1 MATPQGDIIDFIDE
15 SQGDTIDFIDE
26 SQPKEASTLA
36 EDFQAGLQSSSG
48 GLAVRGKMPDL
59 VLGAEHSKW
68 YDKLAASAGQI
79 VGDLPAMAIGGLAG
93 AVEGL
98 PGGAVGAAAVGAAG
112 AFALPAAVRQS
123 YVEAYSKGEVKG
135 WADFLD
141 RTSIVMKET
150 GKAAAIG
157 AATGGVG
164 GAVTKVASP
173 MMSPLATTATRIG
186 AEAGTLTVAPALLE
200 GHAPDPEDALNAAIL
215 MVGMKGAG
223 KVSNKL
229 MNLWAKTGVR
239 PEQAV
244 ADAIKDPS
252 IAADLNAGVALSVAQ
267 ESNTFKGQH
276 PAAGRNVGFTQ
287 PPDTPV
293 EKLFANFADTKN
305 DQTTERQSQFR
316 SDVFDRANSFSAPV
330 KTVSTESVP
339 FGNDQLVISAST
351 TGESRFQVL
360 RNGEVIAAAKTDK
373 GMVDSIAVSEGY
385 KGQQLGEQ
393 LLRWMHD
400 NKVANIY
407 EVPDRSP
414 GFVKIQK
421 KVISDLAA
429 EAQQP
434 KGEAVQTDLF
444 GNDVYF
450 RDPDVPDAYRDMA
463 AKQAAMDAVST
474 ERAKPFA
481 ESPFA
486 TDYEPFSPTQINL
499 KYTNSEAD
507 ADATMARL
515 SEVYVE
521 QIQSQ
526 RRGTVSWDQTRQDA
540 ATILKG
546 LADDP
551 RQMDDFLNRKAGT
564 PAGDAEILARK
575 DLAIAAAER
584 LSQLSKDYLAAGG
597 DAAASPIARM
607 QYYADV
613 ELAQQNMATFLGAR
627 AEPAR
632 AMNALKITSEAANR
646 AKALQDALD
655 TYSLS
660 PEEMAKRI
668 VELDTPEGVKKFTK
682 EALKAT
688 TWEQMVE
695 AWKAGLVSRPT
706 TQVANVMGNLMFSA
720 LRVPVDLT
728 ASAIGSVR
736 GNADRVGVVDTLA
749 ASLGG
754 IMGTIDG
761 LKAGTAIV
769 RYGVVIDPKLDV
781 HRKAIPG
788 KVGEAVR
795 MPFRFLSAADAVF
808 RISNERYT
816 IWQEASREAI
826 AEGHNPLTAEY
837 RTRVAE
843 IANNPSPELLKQ
855 AQDDAVRYTFTAPLG
870 SKGRAVQNLVKEF
883 KLEWAIPFIAT
894 PGNVFKE
901 LARLTPAAPIV
912 KEWRDQFAKGG
923 EAADKAVAEL
933 AVGAALGTLAMSYAF
948 SDQVSGAGDPDPNKK
963 RVQLAAGWQP
973 YSVKIGDKWVSY
985 QRLQPVGTL
994 VGAAAD
1000 VANLWEHF
1008 TPEESD
1014 KVPKMLS
1021 VAFANAVTNQTFL
1034 QGMTNVVNA
1043 LSEPQRFGP
1052 RLMQNLAASTVPGI
1066 ISETASMQDPYVREI
1081 NSVMDAV
1088 KNRIPG
1094 LRDDLLPGRDV
1105 FGDQI
1110 ANKERIGGITPLTV
1124 KGVSKDKVRSEAA
1137 RLGVAVAKAPDSV
1150 TLPAAG
1156 DKRIGKVALT
1166 PEQQDVFADVSGKLA
1181 HEQLSRLVNSYFW
1194 DEKPDFVK
1202 RLYYTKIFEKARE
1215 VGAAKALSAQDRA
1228 REMRRIADEIQRE
1241 LAKPPAN

>member
-1 MATPQGDIIDFIDE
+1 MGWQDDPIVAEAPAPWENDPIV
-15 SQGDTIDFIDE
+15 

-48 GLAVRGKMPDL
+48 GLAVRGKLPDI

-68 YDKLAASAGQI
+68 YDKLAAGAGQI
-79 VGDLPAMAIGGLAG
+79 VGDLPAMAIGGMVG

-98 PGGAVGAAAVGAAG
+98 PGGPVGAAAIGSAG
-112 AFALPAAVRQS
+112 AFALPAAIRQS
-123 YVEAYSKGEVKG
+123 YVEAYSKGEVKS
-135 WADFLD
+135 WPDFLE
-141 RTSIVMKET
+141 RASIVMKET

-173 MMSPLATTATRIG
+173 MMSPVAATTTRIG

-252 IAADLNAGVALSVAQ
+252 IAADLAK
-267 ESNTFKGQH
+267 E
-276 PAAGRNVGFTQ
+276 P
-287 PPDTPV
+287 
-293 EKLFANFADTKN
+293 E
-305 DQTTERQSQFR
+305 
-316 SDVFDRANSFSAPV
+316 PV
-330 KTVSTESVP
+330 KTE
-339 FGNDQLVISAST
+339 T
-351 TGESRFQVL
+351 T
-360 RNGEVIAAAKTDK
+360 
-373 GMVDSIAVSEGY
+373 
-385 KGQQLGEQ
+385 
-393 LLRWMHD
+393 
-400 NKVANIY
+400 
-407 EVPDRSP
+407 P
-414 GFVKIQK
+414 
-421 KVISDLAA
+421 
-429 EAQQP
+429 QQP

-521 QIQSQ
+521 RIQSQ

-597 DAAASPIARM
+597 DAAASPEAKL
-607 QYYADV
+607 QYYADI

-627 AEPAR
+627 AETGR
-632 AMNALKITSEAANR
+632 ALNALKITSEAADR
-646 AKALQDALD
+646 AKMLQDILT
-655 TYSLS
+655 TYKMS
-660 PEEMAKRI
+660 PEEMARRI
-668 VELDTPEGVKKFTK
+668 AEIDTPDGVRKFTK
-682 EALKAT
+682 DALKAT

-706 TQVANVMGNLMFSA
+706 THVANIMGNLMFSA

-728 ASAIGSVR
+728 ASAIGAVR
-736 GNADRVGVVDTLA
+736 GNADRIGAVDTLS

-754 IMGTIDG
+754 IMGTLDG
-761 LKAGTAIV
+761 LKAGMAIV
-769 RYGVVIDPKLDV
+769 KHGVDIDPKLDV

-788 KVGEAVR
+788 KAGEAVR
-795 MPFRFLSAADAVF
+795 IPFRFLSAEDAVF

-855 AQDDAVRYTFTAPLG
+855 AQVDAARYTFTAPLG
-870 SKGRAVQNLVKEF
+870 EKGRAVQNFVKQWH
-883 KLEWAIPFIAT
+883 LEWAIPFIST

-901 LARLTPAAPIV
+901 LARLTPAAPLV
-912 KEWRDQFAKGG
+912 KEWREQFSKGG
-923 EAADKAVAEL
+923 RDADRAVAEL

-948 SDQVSGAGDPDPNKK
+948 SHQVSGAGDPDPNKK

-1000 VANLWEHF
+1000 IANLWEHF

-1014 KVPKMLS
+1014 KLPKMLS

-1034 QGMTNVVNA
+1034 QGLTNVVNA

-1052 RLMQNLAASTVPGI
+1052 RLMQNMAASTVPGI
-1066 ISETASMQDPYVREI
+1066 VAEVASMQDPYVREI

-1105 FGDQI
+1105 FGEQI

-1156 DKRIGKVALT
+1156 DKRIGKVTLT

-1181 HEQLSRLVNSYFW
+1181 HEQLSRVVNSYFW
-1194 DEKPDFVK
+1194 DEKSDFVK